1 MVSSIGIGLGR
12 NQLIT
17 GFGMHRHTIRRRA
30 VHTTPTRGR
39 GVVRKTAG
47 NVVRHIGHTLVD
59 KLAGVIAG
67 SGYKHAGGMHH
78 VKHHIRKPRS
88 TLGMGR
94 GRIHHRRIIF

>member
-1 MVSSIGIGLGR
+1 MVSIIGVGLGR

-17 GFGMHRHTIRRRA
+17 GFGMHHHTIRRRA
-30 VHTTPTRGR
+30 TRGR
-39 GVVRKTAG
+39 GVRTTAG
-47 NVVRHIGHTLVD
+47 SVVKHIGHALVD

-67 SGYKHAGGMHH
+67 SGYKLAGGRHH

-94 GRIHHRRIIF
+94 RRIHHRRIIF

>member
-17 GFGMHRHTIRRRA
+17 GFGMHHHTIRRRA
-30 VHTTPTRGR
+30 TRGR
-39 GVVRKTAG
+39 GVRKTAST
-47 NVVRHIGHTLVD
+47 VVKHIGHTLVD

-67 SGYKHAGGMHH
+67 SGYKSAGGRHH

-94 GRIHHRRIIF
+94 RRIHHRRIIF

>member
-1 MVSSIGIGLGR
+1 MVSSIGVALGR
-12 NQLIT
+12 NSLIT
-17 GFGMHRHTIRRRA
+17 GFGYHPHHHVIRRR
-30 VHTTPTRGR
+30 TTHGR

-67 SGYKHAGGMHH
+67 SGYKLAGGRKKRHA
-78 VKHHIRKPRS
+78 HHIRLPRS

-94 GRIHHRRIIF
+94 KRKVHHRILF

>member
-1 MVSSIGIGLGR
+1 MVSSIGVALGR
-12 NQLIT
+12 NSLIT
-17 GFGMHRHTIRRRA
+17 GFGYHPHHHHVIRRRA
-30 VHTTPTRGR
+30 TRGR

-67 SGYKHAGGMHH
+67 SGYKLAGGRHH

-94 GRIHHRRIIF
+94 RRIHHRRIIF

>member
-1 MVSSIGIGLGR
+1 MVSSIGVGLWR

-17 GFGMHRHTIRRRA
+17 GFGIHRHHAFRRR
-30 VHTTPTRGR
+30 TTHGR

-47 NVVRHIGHTLVD
+47 NVVRHIGHTLVG

-67 SGYKHAGGMHH
+67 SGYKLAGIRHH
-78 VKHHIRKPRS
+78 VKHRIRKPRS

-94 GRIHHRRIIF
+94 RRIHHRRIIF

>member
-1 MVSSIGIGLGR
+1 MVSSIGVGLGR

-17 GFGMHRHTIRRRA
+17 GFGMHHHTIRRRA
-30 VHTTPTRGR
+30 TRGR
-39 GVVRKTAG
+39 GVRTTAG
-47 NVVRHIGHTLVD
+47 SVVKHIGHALVD

-67 SGYKHAGGMHH
+67 SGYKLAGGRHH

-94 GRIHHRRIIF
+94 RRIHHRSIIF

>member
-12 NQLIT
+12 NSLIN
-17 GFGMHRHTIRRRA
+17 GFGMHLHTIRRRA
-30 VHTTPTRGR
+30 TRGR
-39 GVVRKTAG
+39 GVRTTAG
-47 NVVRHIGHTLVD
+47 SVVKHIGHALVD

-67 SGYKHAGGMHH
+67 SGYKLAGARHH

-94 GRIHHRRIIF
+94 RRIHHRRIIF

>member
-12 NQLIT
+12 TQLIT
-17 GFGMHRHTIRRRA
+17 GFGMHHHAIRRRA
-30 VHTTPTRGR
+30 TRGR
-39 GVVRKTAG
+39 GAVRKTAG
-47 NVVRHIGHTLVD
+47 NVVRYIGHTIVD

-67 SGYKHAGGMHH
+67 SGYKLAGGRHH

-94 GRIHHRRIIF
+94 RIIHQRRIIF

>member
-17 GFGMHRHTIRRRA
+17 GFGMHHHAIRRR
-30 VHTTPTRGR
+30 TTRGR

-47 NVVRHIGHTLVD
+47 NVVRNVGHILVD

-67 SGYKHAGGMHH
+67 SGYKLAGGRKKRHA
-78 VKHHIRKPRS
+78 HHIRLPRS

-94 GRIHHRRIIF
+94 RRIHHRRIIF

>member
-17 GFGMHRHTIRRRA
+17 GFRMHHHTIRRRG
-30 VHTTPTRGR
+30 TRGC

-67 SGYKHAGGMHH
+67 SGYKLAGGRRH

-88 TLGMGR
+88 TLGMG
-94 GRIHHRRIIF
+94 

>member
-12 NQLIT
+12 SQLIT
-17 GFGMHRHTIRRRA
+17 GFGMYHHTNRRRA
-30 VHTTPTRGR
+30 TRGR

-67 SGYKHAGGMHH
+67 SGYKLAGGRH

-94 GRIHHRRIIF
+94 RRIHHRRIIF

>member
-1 MVSSIGIGLGR
+1 MVSSIGVALGR
-12 NQLIT
+12 NSLIT
-17 GFGMHRHTIRRRA
+17 GFGYHPHHHHVIRRRA
-30 VHTTPTRGR
+30 TRGR

-67 SGYKHAGGMHH
+67 SGYKLAGGRHH

-94 GRIHHRRIIF
+94 RKIYHRRIIF